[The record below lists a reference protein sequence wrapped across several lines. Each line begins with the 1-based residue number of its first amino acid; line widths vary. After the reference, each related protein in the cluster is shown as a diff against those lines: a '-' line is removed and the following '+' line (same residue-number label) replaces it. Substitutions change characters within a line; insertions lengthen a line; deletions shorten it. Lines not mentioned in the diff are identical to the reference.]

1 MAENN
6 IDVNYIRNLRDTGF
20 NNFNWTRIANII
32 GVSRSTILRWR
43 YRSGYEDSFR
53 RKWEYIR
60 EELNEVVASFLDG
73 HYERGDKMVIA
84 HVKANTDLRPSPYS
98 RSCWSCYSK
107 GTI

>member
-43 YRSGYEDSFR
+43 HKSGYGDSFR
-53 RKWEYIR
+53 RKGEYIR